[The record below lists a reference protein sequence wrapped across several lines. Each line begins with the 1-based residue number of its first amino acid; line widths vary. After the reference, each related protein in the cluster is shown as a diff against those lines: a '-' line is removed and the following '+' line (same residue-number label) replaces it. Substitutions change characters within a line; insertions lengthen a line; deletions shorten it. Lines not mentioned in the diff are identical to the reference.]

1 MKLNHL
7 FPPLMI
13 LISMSECLT
22 TDMRKCICG
31 VKNTDTTVV
40 GMPSVTQSYPWL
52 VAIRRKAAPPPHLH
66 LPVGEQYYKFYT
78 GTLVSDQFVVT
89 AANVFDDEDDLTKSV
104 EDATLFE
111 AKPGALDWEATS
123 SNFVRWRPIEEILI
137 HPFFKNEMMEGR
149 DLGYNV
155 GLLKLKTKIIYLHEF
170 SLSRFG
176 IRPICLPTPN
186 ETPVYTK
193 LENLVGQEVFNAR
206 AKEHFQILSLRVGKG
221 RILHAQC
228 RGRISGMTR

>member
-1 MKLNHL
+1 MELQHL
-7 FPPLMI
+7 LYPIIF
-13 LISMSECLT
+13 LISLSECSSDL
-22 TDMRKCICG
+22 RKCICG
-31 VKNTDTTVV
+31 VKNVDTE
-40 GMPSVTQSYPWL
+40 GQGSIQNYPWL
-52 VAIRRKAAPPPHLH
+52 VAIRRKVKPFNSPH
-66 LPVGEQYYKFYT
+66 YNFYT

-104 EDATLFE
+104 DDATLFE

-123 SNFVRWRPIEEILI
+123 SNFVNWRPIEEILI
-137 HPFFKNEMMEGR
+137 HPFFKNEMMAGR

-228 RGRISGMTR
+228 RGKISAMTR